1 MKFEQP
7 KLTVIEFDVTDIITV
22 SVPGTEWWEGPVDQN
37 TPNP

>member
-7 KLTVIEFDVTDIITV
+7 KLTVIEFDVTDILTV
-22 SVPGTEWWEGPVDQN
+22 STTEWWEGPVEQN